1 MCSAVV
7 QLGMKPVADCL
18 GSIASGR
25 FGILGSPD
33 RTLGLL
39 KFCGCMGVGFGVKAS
54 SFAGQGYGLQWF
66 DVRNGCRTVGVQ
78 ECLLV

>member
-25 FGILGSPD
+25 FGILGLPD

-39 KFCGCMGVGFGVKAS
+39 KFCGCMGVGFGVKAPS
-54 SFAGQGYGLQWF
+54 SFAVLR
-66 DVRNGCRTVGVQ
+66 VMGCSGSTLEMAVGVQ